1 MAGARLGTTP
11 AECSSRLA
19 RRGEPEQEEKKEEEE
34 EEGATL

>member
-11 AECSSRLA
+11 AERSSSSLA
-19 RRGEPEQEEKKEEEE
+19 CRGEPEQEEKEKEE